1 MGRLGNLFSFDVG
14 IDLGT
19 ANTLVFV
26 KDRGVV
32 LNEPSVVSIR
42 KADRKIL
49 AVGEAAK
56 LMLGRTPGSVVAI
69 RPLKD
74 GVIADFD
81 VAETMIKYYINKIHP
96 RFTLRTRIAICVPS
110 GATPVERRAI
120 HDAALSAGASK
131 VFLVE
136 EPLAAAIGA
145 GLSVNEAKAS
155 MVVDIGGGTTEV
167 AILSTEGIVYSQS
180 LRVAGDKM
188 DEAIINFVRRH
199 YGLLIGESSA
209 ERIKQTIGNA
219 MPRHKINE
227 QEAQT
232 MSIKGRDLS
241 EGIPREIQINEMQIS
256 ESLSEPILAILG
268 AVREALANTPP
279 ELAADLAES
288 GITLTGGGGMLKGL
302 DQFLS
307 DETRLSVTVAE
318 NPLFCV
324 AIGTGL
330 ALEQLIA
337 SKDSPYGHSHYHG

>member
-1 MGRLGNLFSFDVG
+1 MGRLLNFLSFDVG

-19 ANTLVFV
+19 ANTLVYV

-42 KADRKIL
+42 TEDRKIL

-56 LMLGRTPGSVVAI
+56 MMLGRTPGSVVAI

-81 VAETMIKYYINKIHP
+81 VAEAMIKYYINKIHR
-96 RFTLRTRIAICVPS
+96 RFTFRPRIAICVPS
-110 GATPVERRAI
+110 SATPVEKRAI
-120 HDAALSAGASK
+120 HDAALNAGAAK

-145 GLSVNEAKAS
+145 GLPVSEATAS
-155 MVVDIGGGTTEV
+155 MVVDIGGGTTEI
-167 AILSTEGIVYSQS
+167 AILSLGDIVYSQS

-188 DEAIINFVRRH
+188 DESVINFVRRH
-199 YGLLIGESSA
+199 YGLLMGESSA
-209 ERIKQTIGNA
+209 ERIKQTIGSA
-219 MPRHKINE
+219 TPKHKMNE
-227 QEAQT
+227 NDVQT
-232 MSIKGRDLS
+232 MSIKGRDLA
-241 EGIPREIQINEMQIS
+241 EGVPREIQINAMQIS
-256 ESLSEPILAILG
+256 ESLSEPVLAILG
-268 AVREALANTPP
+268 AVREVLENTPP
-279 ELAADLAES
+279 ELAADIVES

-302 DQFLS
+302 DHFLS
-307 DETRLSVTVAE
+307 EETGLSVRVAE

-330 ALEQLIA
+330 ALEQLLSTRDA
-337 SKDSPYGHSHYHG
+337 PYGHSNYHG